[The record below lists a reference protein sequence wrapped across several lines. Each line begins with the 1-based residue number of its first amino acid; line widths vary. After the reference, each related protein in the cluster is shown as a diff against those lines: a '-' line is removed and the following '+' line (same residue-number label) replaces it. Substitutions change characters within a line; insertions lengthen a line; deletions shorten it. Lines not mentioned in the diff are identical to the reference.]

1 MQSVFLFLLMLNIL
15 IFAHLKHPLAM
26 GMTLLF
32 QSLFVCLFTGFL
44 RKRFWFSYILFLV
57 FLGGLLVLF
66 AYVSAL
72 ASNEKF
78 EIKINRYTLIKF
90 LIIIFQI
97 LIIKI
102 LIDDVYLIELNS
114 TVSDESRFL
123 MDGFYDFFTDLSS
136 LYNYPSCILT
146 IVIILYL
153 LFTLIVSVK
162 ITNFSFGP
170 LRKIG

>member
-1 MQSVFLFLLMLNIL
+1 MLNIL
-15 IFAHLKHPLAM
+15 IFAQLKHPLSIGIA
-26 GMTLLF
+26 LLF
-32 QSLFVCLFTGFL
+32 QSLFVCLFIGFL

-57 FLGGLLVLF
+57 FLGGMLVLF

-78 EIKINRYTLIKF
+78 EIRINRYTLIKL
-90 LIIIFQI
+90 LIIIIQI
-97 LIIKI
+97 SIIKI
-102 LIDDVYLIELNS
+102 LIDDVYLIRLD
-114 TVSDESRFL
+114 TILSDESIL
-123 MDGFYDFFTDLSS
+123 LTDGFYDFFIDLSS
-136 LYNYPSCILT
+136 LYNYPSCVLT

-170 LRKIG
+170 LRKIK